1 MANIALTVILIGI
14 VFVLIGTVRS
24 RDERFNSTRDRILNN
39 EEYDA
44 DGNRI
49 VYKLLPRD
57 IDTFY
62 RGVDAPSKLYSS
74 MFSVDVDVP
83 KRGNVQ
89 LN

>member
-1 MANIALTVILIGI
+1 
-14 VFVLIGTVRS
+14 
-24 RDERFNSTRDRILNN
+24 
-39 EEYDA
+39 
-44 DGNRI
+44 

-62 RGVDAPSKLYSS
+62 RGVDTPSKLYSS

-83 KRGNVQ
+83 KRGNLQ